1 MTGGGGQK
9 YCCFILGVMIGTTNV
24 CQHMLL
30 LIAFVRFFVSE
41 KIHCQSAVCH
51 LFVSCLTVVGQL
63 FSRRVDVAALVPS
76 PLSPL
81 GPEDKPFK

>member
-41 KIHCQSAVCH
+41 KNPLS
-51 LFVSCLTVVGQL
+51 VSCLSSVCQL
-63 FSRRVDVAALVPS
+63 FDSCWSAVQPS
-76 PLSPL
+76 S
-81 GPEDKPFK
+81 